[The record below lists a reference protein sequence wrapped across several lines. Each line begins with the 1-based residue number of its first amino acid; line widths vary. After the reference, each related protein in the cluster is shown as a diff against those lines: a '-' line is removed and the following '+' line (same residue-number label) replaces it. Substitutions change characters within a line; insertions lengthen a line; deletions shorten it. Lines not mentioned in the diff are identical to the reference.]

1 MIGHL
6 QGIVLFSDGQELILQ
21 TSAGIGYQIYYGQ
34 ILPEGKMV
42 SLYVSHIIKENA
54 QELYGHPSL
63 RAKKLFELLLTVN
76 GIGPK
81 SAYALLSRLSI
92 DQLINAVTLEQKK
105 VLSSVPGIGP
115 KASSQ
120 IILDLAAKIQKVKMY
135 TAHAAPLVC
144 WTGDEDDVGRGVSL
158 PHLVMPASAVDADR
172 ENRNNEASTITS
184 ANAPFDYQ
192 IVQDTLA
199 ACQELG
205 FNESRVMPLIQKI
218 MAVHEI
224 QQAEQLVHL
233 VLKEI

>member
-21 TSAGIGYQIYYGQ
+21 TSAGLGYQIHYGQ
-34 ILPEGKMV
+34 ILPEGKVV

-81 SAYALLSRLSI
+81 SAYALMSRLSI
-92 DQLINAVTLEQKK
+92 DQLINAVILEQKK

-135 TAHAAPLVC
+135 AAHSAPMVC
-144 WTGDEDDVGRGVSL
+144 WTAGKDYDGL
-158 PHLVMPASAVDADR
+158 HPHLVQDKNDISAEAMPGQDLTAANSSTSTAV
-172 ENRNNEASTITS
+172 
-184 ANAPFDYQ
+184 PFDYQ
-192 IVQDTLA
+192 IVQDALA

-205 FNESRVMPLIQKI
+205 FHESKIMPLVQKI
-218 MAVHEI
+218 MAHHEI
-224 QQAEQLVHL
+224 QRAEQLVHL

>member
-21 TSAGIGYQIYYGQ
+21 TSAGLGYQIFFGQ

-54 QELYGHPSL
+54 QELYGHASL

-81 SAYALLSRLSI
+81 SAYALMSRLSI
-92 DQLINAVTLEQKK
+92 DQLINAVILEQKK

-120 IILDLAAKIQKVKMY
+120 IVLDLAKKIQKVKMY
-135 TAHAAPLVC
+135 TAHPAPMVY
-144 WTGDEDDVGRGVSL
+144 WPNGRGDEEELL
-158 PHLVMPASAVDADR
+158 PHLKKMEPSVLVELNEREGGGLQDEKVASA
-172 ENRNNEASTITS
+172 
-184 ANAPFDYQ
+184 APVDYQ
-192 IVQDTLA
+192 VVQDTLT

-205 FNESRVMPLIQKI
+205 FAESKIMPLIQKI

-224 QQAEQLVHL
+224 QRAEQLVHL